1 MIIQKDARITDETY
15 FFAISRNVKARTRE
29 FQQISGPR
37 FIGKQDQIDRT
48 RPVEGW
54 KLLYADRG
62 AIELAK
68 KRADGQVEKS
78 GAWKED
84 PFEKILITEFSR

>member
-1 MIIQKDARITDETY
+1 MIIQKDARITGETY

-29 FQQISGPR
+29 FQQIPDLSVNKIKSIARVPWR
-37 FIGKQDQIDRT
+37 D
-48 RPVEGW
+48 EN
-54 KLLYADRG
+54 YADRG

-68 KRADGQVEKS
+68 KRADSQVEKS
-78 GAWKED
+78 GAWKGD

>member
-1 MIIQKDARITDETY
+1 MWKHEPANFSKFQGPDLSVNKIKSIARVPWRDE
-15 FFAISRNVKARTRE
+15 N
-29 FQQISGPR
+29 
-37 FIGKQDQIDRT
+37 
-48 RPVEGW
+48 
-54 KLLYADRG
+54 YADRS

-78 GAWKED
+78 GAWKGD

>member
-1 MIIQKDARITDETY
+1 MIIQKDARITD
-15 FFAISRNVKARTRE
+15 ARRKARTRE

-37 FIGKQDQIDRT
+37 FTGKQDQIDRT

-62 AIELAK
+62 AK

>member
-1 MIIQKDARITDETY
+1 MIIQKDARITGETY

-29 FQQISGPR
+29 FQQIPDLSVNKIKSIARVPWR
-37 FIGKQDQIDRT
+37 D
-48 RPVEGW
+48 EN
-54 KLLYADRG
+54 YADRG

-78 GAWKED
+78 GAWKGD